1 MVQRRDILKTSLT
14 LCSSAAYRAVGIGAG
29 AADARAEGPTSIS
42 GVGYELWF
50 IGAQRETIMNG
61 KLAAALDLNTLAGRT
76 HLYGLG
82 PQRAHQVM
90 RLALPRLPRV
100 LAEPDAH
107 PFTVLRGGVEQ

>member
-1 MVQRRDILKTSLT
+1 
-14 LCSSAAYRAVGIGAG
+14 
-29 AADARAEGPTSIS
+29 
-42 GVGYELWF
+42 
-50 IGAQRETIMNG
+50 MNG